1 MGKENKSRKDGG
13 NKSSAELIAKEIKSK
28 TDEGKKLSAEPMKE
42 RMKTEKMGK
51 EFRVNKIRTE
61 QMGGKNKARTDEGKK
76 NKARTNEAKKIRPEQ
91 LRERK

>member
-28 TDEGKKLSAEPMKE
+28 TDKGKKLSAEPMKE

-51 EFRVNKIRTE
+51 EFRVK
-61 QMGGKNKARTDEGKK
+61 
-76 NKARTNEAKKIRPEQ
+76 
-91 LRERK
+91 